1 SMTKTTEPV
10 EHKQRRS
17 KQGIQEDADHK
28 EPLQCNGT
36 QGKAVTS
43 GEPAVATG
51 PAVVN
56 AMACLCDVMVVVAQV
71 RSVHERSSFDFFLV
85 IDPLFL
91 LPCVRSPAPSNL
103 ICCAFVFLA
112 FGGAFS

>member
-1 SMTKTTEPV
+1 MTKTTEPV

-43 GEPAVATG
+43 GESAMATG
-51 PAVVN
+51 PAVVQIGCRRTRG
-56 AMACLCDVMVVVAQV
+56 MPCLRQGYGEQLKTAG
-71 RSVHERSSFDFFLV
+71 E
-85 IDPLFL
+85 
-91 LPCVRSPAPSNL
+91 
-103 ICCAFVFLA
+103 
-112 FGGAFS
+112 

>member
-1 SMTKTTEPV
+1 MTKTTEPV

-17 KQGIQEDADHK
+17 KQGIQEDADHQ

-51 PAVVN
+51 PAVVQIGCRRTQG
-56 AMACLCDVMVVVAQV
+56 MPCLWQGYGEKLKTAG
-71 RSVHERSSFDFFLV
+71 E
-85 IDPLFL
+85 
-91 LPCVRSPAPSNL
+91 
-103 ICCAFVFLA
+103 
-112 FGGAFS
+112 